1 MAEEKLNF
9 PHSVVLEERECLTV
23 SGVNDVDSFDE
34 DMIVAFTNLGELT
47 IKGSEL
53 HISKLDTETGELN
66 VEGDISALIY
76 SSDQPGSS
84 GFFGKLFR

>member
-1 MAEEKLNF
+1 MAEEKTSF

-76 SSDQPGSS
+76 SSDQSDSS
-84 GFFGKLFR
+84 GFFGRLFR

>member
-1 MAEEKLNF
+1 MAEEKQSF
-9 PHSVVLEERECLTV
+9 PHTVVLEERECLTV

-34 DMIVAFTNLGELT
+34 DMIIAFTNLGELT

-53 HISKLDTETGELN
+53 HISKLDTESGELN

-76 SSDQPGSS
+76 SSDQSGSS